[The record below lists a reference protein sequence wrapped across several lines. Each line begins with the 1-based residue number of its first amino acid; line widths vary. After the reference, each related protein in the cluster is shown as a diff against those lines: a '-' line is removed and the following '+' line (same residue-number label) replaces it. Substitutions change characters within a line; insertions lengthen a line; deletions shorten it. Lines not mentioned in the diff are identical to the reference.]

1 MMVDCWV
8 ERWVCEYPPSGSV
21 EDDCDVCVVSSSV
34 WVVEEH
40 GFEMGGE

>member
-1 MMVDCWV
+1 MMGDGWL
-8 ERWVCEYPPSGSV
+8 ERRVCEYTASGSV
-21 EDDCDVCVVSSSV
+21 EDDGDDCVVSSSV